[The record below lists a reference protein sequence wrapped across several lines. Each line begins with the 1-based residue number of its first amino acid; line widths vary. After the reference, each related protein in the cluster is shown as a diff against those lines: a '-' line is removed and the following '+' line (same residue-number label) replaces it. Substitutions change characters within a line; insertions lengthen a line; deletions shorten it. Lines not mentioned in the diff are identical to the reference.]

1 MSVGENVVVPVR
13 EMHRLDE
20 TRLAAYLREHL
31 EGFEDGMRLAQFEG
45 GQSNPTYFIQA
56 GGREYVLRKKPPG
69 TLLPSAHN
77 VAREYEVMTALDKAG
92 FVAPKTY
99 LMCRDESIVGT
110 EFYVMEKVR
119 GRVLRD
125 VLLPELDP
133 GERTALYNSFI
144 DTLAA
149 MHNVDFEAVGLGEFG
164 KHGDYCARQIH
175 RWSKQYVAS
184 KTDDIPEMDRLM
196 AWLPEN
202 IPAED
207 ATAAAVVHGDFRI
220 ENAIVHPTEPRIVA
234 ILDWELST
242 LGNPLSD
249 LGYCCMGYRADI
261 ASTGSSLHDADWQAL
276 GIPDEAAFLARYC
289 EKTGRD
295 RVEHWNFYIAYSLF
309 RVAAIIQGVYKRGLD
324 GNSSNPRAIE
334 FADHCRRRAA
344 QGWAI
349 ANGEG

>member
-1 MSVGENVVVPVR
+1 MSGGENVTIPVR
-13 EMHRLDE
+13 DVHRLDE
-20 TRLAAYLREHL
+20 ERLAAYLEDHL
-31 EGFEDGMRLAQFEG
+31 EGFERPMTLRQFEG
-45 GQSNPTYFIQA
+45 GQSNPTYFLEA

-77 VAREYEVMTALDKAG
+77 VAREYRVMTALNEAG
-92 FVAPKTY
+92 FAAPRTY
-99 LMCRDESIVGT
+99 LMCEDESIAGT
-110 EFYVMEKVR
+110 EFYVMEKVQ

-125 VLLPELDP
+125 VLLPEMAP
-133 GERTALYNSFI
+133 AERTALYNSFI

-149 MHNVDFEAVGLGEFG
+149 MHSVDYRAAGLADFG
-164 KHGDYCARQIH
+164 KQGDYCARQIH
-175 RWSKQYVAS
+175 RWSKQYLAS
-184 KTDDIPEMDRLM
+184 KTDDIPAMDRLM

-220 ENAIVHPTEPRIVA
+220 ENAIIHPDEPRIVA

-261 ASTGSSLHDADWQAL
+261 ASSGSSLHSADWAAL
-276 GIPDEAAFLARYC
+276 GIPDEQAFLARYC

-295 RVEHWNFYIAYSLF
+295 EIPHWNFYIAYSLF
-309 RVAAIIQGVYKRGLD
+309 RVAAIIQGVYKRGID
-324 GNSSNPRAIE
+324 GNSSNPTAVTY
-334 FADHCRRRAA
+334 ADHCRLRAE